1 MISKKLKDE
10 MDKLWLE
17 ELQRKQ
23 ESGQYS
29 NPVDKL
35 VTEMGVLVMSL
46 KAFLNPIVPQN
57 EKVVVSKR
65 FVENGK
71 PVEWEIRPITQEEN
85 DLLMKKH
92 TRRDKKTGAETF
104 DRQGYI
110 NELVASAVVY
120 PDLKNAELQ
129 KAYGVLGE
137 VDLLKKMLLIGEFAV
152 LAQKVQEL
160 AGLDEDINE
169 LVEEAKN

>member
-1 MISKKLKDE
+1 MISKQVKAELDN
-10 MDKLWLE
+10 LWLE

-23 ESGQYS
+23 EIGRY
-29 NPVDKL
+29 NDPVDKL

-46 KAFLNPIVPQN
+46 KAFLNPIVPKN
-57 EKVVVSKR
+57 EKVIVSKR
-65 FVENGK
+65 FVEDGK
-71 PVEWEIRPITQEEN
+71 PVEWEIKPVTQEEN
-85 DLLMKKH
+85 DLLMKKY
-92 TRRDKKTGAETF
+92 TKKDKKTGAETF

-110 NELVASAVVY
+110 NELVASAVVF

-137 VDLLKKMLLIGEFAV
+137 TDLLKKMLLIGEFAV